1 MNLEVLLSCMHQK
14 DMAIVERSRIQSDV
28 LVINQCDRNG
38 RVETTSNGNRFR
50 MISTTERGLS
60 RSRNKALEHA
70 CGDICLICDDDEI
83 FEEGYREAILKAFEE
98 NPKAD
103 IITFALHHPTRQF
116 PKHRKRLGY
125 IGALQSCSFQI
136 AFRRERVLEK
146 NIRFDVEMGS
156 GAGNGGGGEH
166 VSYRLP
172 EAGAETMVCPGD
184 NRYSGTKFFP
194 MVRGTYRP
202 VLPKPRVGEQAV
214 AGIIWRVGI
223 CLGIFYREISPLQ
236 ERQQLLACALLS
248 DSGSLQKL
256 IRPPFEDSRY
266 ACGK

>member
-156 GAGNGGGGEH
+156 GTGNGGGEENMFLIDCLKRGL
-166 VSYRLP
+166 RLWYVP
-172 EAGAETMVCPGD
+172 VIIATVGQSSSQWFEGHTDRFFLNRGWVNRRLLGLFGAWAYALEYSIVKYPRYKKDNSFWHALYYQIAGTFK
-184 NRYSGTKFFP
+184 S
-194 MVRGTYRP
+194 
-202 VLPKPRVGEQAV
+202 
-214 AGIIWRVGI
+214 
-223 CLGIFYREISPLQ
+223 
-236 ERQQLLACALLS
+236 
-248 DSGSLQKL
+248 
-256 IRPPFEDSRY
+256 
-266 ACGK
+266 